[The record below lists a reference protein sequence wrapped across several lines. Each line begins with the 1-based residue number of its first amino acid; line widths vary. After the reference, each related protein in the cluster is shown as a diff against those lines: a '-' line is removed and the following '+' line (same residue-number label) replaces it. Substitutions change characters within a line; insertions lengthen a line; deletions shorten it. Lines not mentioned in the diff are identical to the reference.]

1 MDYVLISLCTS
12 HTSQHRVPDSARNL
26 KTLKQNTEGQCW
38 QFYFIGQVSGCLSG
52 LSVQSSQ
59 EAPQDAHSFI
69 MSIKPWE
76 HESTRQGPDPQSSP
90 LCG

>member
-26 KTLKQNTEGQCW
+26 KTLKQNTEGQRW

-52 LSVQSSQ
+52 LLVQSSGGSSRF
-59 EAPQDAHSFI
+59 SFI
-69 MSIKPWE
+69 YYVHK
-76 HESTRQGPDPQSSP
+76 TLGT
-90 LCG
+90 